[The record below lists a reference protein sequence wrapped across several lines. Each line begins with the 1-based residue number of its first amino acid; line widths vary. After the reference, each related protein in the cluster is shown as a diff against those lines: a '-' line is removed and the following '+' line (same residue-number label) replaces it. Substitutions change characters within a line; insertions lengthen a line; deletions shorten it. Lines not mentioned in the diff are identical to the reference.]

1 MDRDAEIEGM
11 DVSLRGE
18 EGYVLET

>member
-18 EGYVLET
+18 EGYFFET